1 MKKIKLI
8 GLLAVFAILGA
19 GYYINMLEAAG
30 KEKKT
35 MRLAVVTPEDR
46 SLTKGLYKFQEIVEE
61 KTNGEINVEVYPNGV
76 LGGDREVLEGLQLD
90 TIQGT
95 TMSTGPIAQFAER
108 YQIFDLPF
116 LFPDRESA
124 YEVLDGPVG
133 DQLLNDL
140 EDQNL
145 KGLAYMENG
154 FRQLTNNKKEI
165 SNVEDIQGLDIRTLE
180 NGLHMS
186 IWNQLG
192 ANPTPISYT
201 ELYLA
206 LEQGT
211 VDGQENPV
219 GNVTTA
225 NFYEVQE
232 YLTKTN
238 HVYNAS
244 AFMVSKPFWDS
255 LTEGQKSVM
264 SDAAIESRDYQ
275 RKLNKEESEEGYDL
289 IEKKGMKVTELS
301 KKERKEMVEAVQP
314 VYEKYKSIVGEDL
327 LNQVFEDANGFPLEE
342 LKN

>member
-1 MKKIKLI
+1 MKKITLI
-8 GLLAVFAILGA
+8 GLLVVVAIWGA
-19 GYYINMLEAAG
+19 GYYINTLQAAG
-30 KEKKT
+30 KETKT
-35 MRLAVVTPEDR
+35 MRLAVVTSEDR

-61 KTNGEINVEVYPNGV
+61 KTNGEINVEVYANGV

-124 YEVLDGPVG
+124 YDVIDGPVG
-133 DQLLNDL
+133 DQLLDDL

-180 NGLHMS
+180 NELHMS

-255 LTEGQKSVM
+255 LTEDQKDVM
-264 SDAAIESRDYQ
+264 SEAAIESRDYQ
-275 RKLNKEESEEGYDL
+275 RELNQEESEEGYDL
-289 IEKKGMKVTELS
+289 IEKEGMTVTELS
-301 KKERKEMVEAVQP
+301 EKERQEMVEAVRP
-314 VYEKYKSIVGEDL
+314 VYEKYESILGEDL

-342 LKN
+342 LEN